1 MDKMIEENEKAMCI
15 LKNEGEKT
23 LKDLAK
29 MLGITTE
36 GARFQLLKLSIC
48 QKINHS
54 PHCQNIN

>member
-36 GARFQLLKLSIC
+36 GARFQLL
-48 QKINHS
+48 
-54 PHCQNIN
+54 